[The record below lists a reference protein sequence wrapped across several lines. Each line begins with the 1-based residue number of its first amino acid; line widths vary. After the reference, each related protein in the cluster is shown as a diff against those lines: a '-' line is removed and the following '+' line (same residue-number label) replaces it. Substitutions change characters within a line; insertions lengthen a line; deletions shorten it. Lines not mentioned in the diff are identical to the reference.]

1 MKKFNILMVCAGL
14 ALLGACT
21 CNTKQSLENNPFM
34 KESKLPF
41 GVPDFTQIE
50 DADFEPAMIEGI
62 KEQLKEIDQIANN
75 SEEPTFEN
83 TLVALEKSGSLLHR
97 VNNVFG
103 LLTGANTND
112 TLQAIEER
120 MAPKLSALNDAIYLN
135 DKLFKRVKF
144 IFDNKESLS
153 LDAEALKL
161 VNYYYDNFVQSG
173 ANLPADKKEALKKLN
188 TENATLSTKFSQNLL
203 AAFKDGAL
211 VVDDASELAGLSQ
224 DQIQAAAD
232 NAKAN
237 GKEGKYMINIFNT
250 TQQPAL
256 QYLTNRATRKK
267 LFEASYNRNELG
279 DKNDNRSLVL
289 RLAKIRAEQAKL
301 LGFNN
306 YAEWNLQDQM
316 AKTPQNVEDLL
327 SKLSG
332 PAVEMAKKEAKD
344 IQKMIDKTK
353 GGFKLEAYDWNMYS
367 SKVRKAKYDL
377 DENEIK
383 PYFRLFNVLENG
395 VFYAAHEL
403 YGLNF
408 VRRTDLPVYAD
419 GVRTYDVMNE
429 DGSQVG
435 LFYCDYYKR
444 DNKSGG
450 AWMSELV
457 PQSKLLNHKPVIY
470 NVCNFEK
477 APDGQPTLLSYDDVE
492 TMFHEFGHALHG
504 LLSNRTYPSITSTN
518 VPRDFVEFPSQFN
531 EHWALYPKVL
541 KHYAVNEAGETI
553 PDELIAKI
561 KKSATFNQG
570 YMFTELLAA
579 AQLDMQWHMLSVDD
593 ASKVNDVDV
602 YEKAALKKSG
612 LLIDIVPP
620 RYRSS
625 YFSHIFAGGYASGY
639 YAYIW
644 AEMLDDDAFE
654 WFIEN
659 GGLTRENGQ
668 RYRDMILS
676 VGNTVDLA
684 AQYRKFTGRD
694 PKIEPLLKSRGIEK

>member
-1 MKKFNILMVCAGL
+1 
-14 ALLGACT
+14 
-21 CNTKQSLENNPFM
+21 M

-602 YEKAALKKSG
+602 YEKEALKKSG